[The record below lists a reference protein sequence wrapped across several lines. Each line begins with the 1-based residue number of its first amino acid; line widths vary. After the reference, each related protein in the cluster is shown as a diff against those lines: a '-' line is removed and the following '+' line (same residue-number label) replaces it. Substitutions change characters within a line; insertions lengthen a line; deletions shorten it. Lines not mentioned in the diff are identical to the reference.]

1 MTRCLHQ
8 NARSSTLFPNRSC
21 RSHARNLDADSG
33 SDLSVTLRLSNRN
46 SIALNKVSFKVTLA
60 YINDCIDWSTKS
72 QKCTFFCF
80 CIYILRGTVK
90 FRVEQLFQENDIVL
104 KSLNCN
110 KNIESFFFFVFF
122 NKGGHLDQN
131 PCSLLYSCMPFTCHL
146 LEVSSTRLG
155 FLILPITFKDD
166 LVWSNHHWRAILKA
180 PFIPPWNARDIKT
193 IQFIL
198 NCDPH
203 TNQKS

>member
-1 MTRCLHQ
+1 MTALIDRPILKNVHFLLLHLHFK
-8 NARSSTLFPNRSC
+8 RSRQIQGGTTFSRKRYCFEKPKLQQKHWKLFFS
-21 RSHARNLDADSG
+21 
-33 SDLSVTLRLSNRN
+33 
-46 SIALNKVSFKVTLA
+46 SF
-60 YINDCIDWSTKS
+60 
-72 QKCTFFCF
+72 
-80 CIYILRGTVK
+80 
-90 FRVEQLFQENDIVL
+90 
-104 KSLNCN
+104 
-110 KNIESFFFFVFF
+110 FF

-166 LVWSNHHWRAILKA
+166 LVWSNHHWRTILTA

-198 NCDPH
+198 NCGPH